1 MRCSCSRVF
10 CIAVPAFLSRSTENS
25 LMKYSVLIKAI
36 LNVRVDDIEADSQI
50 QAIQRAQ
57 EINLHT
63 LIDKDGPVQSTGR
76 PIRYLEYSD
85 ENAEYLVDEGND
97 PEFEKSR
104 WYGRDGKTVVSGD
117 LCSECLRLKLRRT

>member
-1 MRCSCSRVF
+1 
-10 CIAVPAFLSRSTENS
+10 
-25 LMKYSVLIKAI
+25 MKYSVLIKAI

-50 QAIQRAQ
+50 QAIHRAQ

-63 LIDKDGPVQSTGR
+63 LIDKDGPVQSSRR

-85 ENAEYLVDEGND
+85 ENAEYLVDEEND

-104 WYGRDGKTVVSGD
+104 WTGGPG
-117 LCSECLRLKLRRT
+117 